1 MQASAAANASPSH
14 RAHRDPKYPSAPLHI
29 LSPALGWHRAGL
41 QYGTG
46 STSPSPHRGTQPGSA
61 PACLYL
67 IPIPSPGSQ
76 LKGKNTW
83 DPGQARLVSAQQLA
97 RRERGTISAARWNS
111 AIVSFIVCFCLKR
124 GPWCWEESEGPRSQ
138 RRADIC
144 TMLVMLHVN
153 IFVSFPKTEILMG
166 CFNPVH
172 TPASHPPPPSPLRPP
187 FPRSLP
193 TSPLLVPA
201 PHRAHT
207 TLSALAPG
215 NQSGEIPIYVNIT

>member
-1 MQASAAANASPSH
+1 MQAFAAANASPSH
-14 RAHRDPKYPSAPLHI
+14 EAHQDPKYPSAPLHI
-29 LSPALGWHRAGL
+29 SSPAQDWAALWGKQHVSILTLGH
-41 QYGTG
+41 
-46 STSPSPHRGTQPGSA
+46 PD

-76 LKGKNTW
+76 LKGKSTW
-83 DPGQARLVSAQQLA
+83 DPGQARMVSAQQLA
-97 RRERGTISAARWNS
+97 RRERGTISAAHWNL
-111 AIVSFIVCFCLKR
+111 AIVPFIVCFCLKR

-172 TPASHPPPPSPLRPP
+172 TPASRPPHLLFPVHFPPPPSS
-187 FPRSLP
+187 SLP
-193 TSPLLVPA
+193 RTALIPPSQLWLPETRAAKFQFILTS
-201 PHRAHT
+201 H
-207 TLSALAPG
+207 
-215 NQSGEIPIYVNIT
+215 EK

>member
-1 MQASAAANASPSH
+1 
-14 RAHRDPKYPSAPLHI
+14 
-29 LSPALGWHRAGL
+29 
-41 QYGTG
+41 
-46 STSPSPHRGTQPGSA
+46 
-61 PACLYL
+61 
-67 IPIPSPGSQ
+67 
-76 LKGKNTW
+76 
-83 DPGQARLVSAQQLA
+83 
-97 RRERGTISAARWNS
+97 
-111 AIVSFIVCFCLKR
+111 
-124 GPWCWEESEGPRSQ
+124 
-138 RRADIC
+138 
-144 TMLVMLHVN
+144 MLVMLHVN